1 MSCLH
6 RPNLPANP
14 QDWSRPLW
22 AGPSAEG
29 GYPVWAG
36 VTGAGVTGAGVTG
49 AGGNGCPGAA
59 AQDVA
64 GDLVGDGG
72 VELPTSERG
81 FDGSSVLSRG
91 GQPGGQAGRSSS
103 IALDVG
109 E

>member
-22 AGPSAEG
+22 AGPSAQG
-29 GYPVWAG
+29 GCPVWAG
-36 VTGAGVTGAGVTG
+36 IAGAGVAG

-81 FDGSSVLSRG
+81 FNGPSVLSRG